1 MGIMLSEF
9 KIYAKIT
16 LYKTYIKSYYV
27 VQPSSRCSI
36 NRLLLLLQSTIM
48 LFINI
53 PLSIL
58 YYVLK
63 IIAPHHSSNIIKKIY
78 LPYSLLLKLSNIINV
93 WPCPGLRLNNMGER
107 DPSWVFMNANGTHK
121 VLSLVLNVI
130 KVFTELR

>member
-63 IIAPHHSSNIIKKIY
+63 IIAPHHSSNIIKKI
-78 LPYSLLLKLSNIINV
+78 I
-93 WPCPGLRLNNMGER
+93 RT
-107 DPSWVFMNANGTHK
+107 VFRRMI
-121 VLSLVLNVI
+121 V
-130 KVFTELR
+130 